1 VASKLLGPRVG
12 VVSGSALLVDYVLTI
27 SVSIAAACDAVWSF
41 LPAEYTVYKLA
52 VAFAVVAF
60 MIVLNLRGVR
70 ESVTFLAPI
79 FLLFVGT
86 HAFMILYVIGSRLT
100 GLPAVFHDA
109 SVDFHES
116 TSALGYVPVLLIL
129 LRAYSMGGGTYTGI
143 EAVSNGVAILR
154 EPRVRTGKR
163 TMFLMATSLAFTA
176 GGILFAYLLTNSQP
190 VAGKTMNAVLMENV
204 FGSWTVGGVA
214 FGSWFVMIALV
225 SEAALLFV
233 AAQAGF
239 LDGPRILANMAV
251 DSWMPRRFA
260 ELSDR
265 LVTKNGVLLMGI
277 SAIGTLIY
285 TKGNITTLVV
295 MYSINVFLTFSL
307 TELGMAKHWIVD
319 RHKEPRWKSQLAIH
333 GTGLVMCVGILA
345 ITLFEKFSHGGWVT
359 ALITTAVIFMC
370 FMIRRHYDHVRKG
383 FQQLDEVLRAAA
395 LPELKPQGA
404 LEKND
409 WTAIL
414 PVTSFSGFGIHHLLA
429 INKLFPG
436 HFKNIVFVSVGAID
450 SGTFK
455 GAEEIINLETQV
467 RENIEKYMKWAQQYG
482 LKTDYRM
489 ALATETIPV
498 VERICRDLCKE
509 FPKSIVFS
517 GKLIFRKERWYQRIL
532 HNESALALQRRLH
545 LDGIPT
551 MVLPIR
557 A

>member
-1 VASKLLGPRVG
+1 
-12 VVSGSALLVDYVLTI
+12 
-27 SVSIAAACDAVWSF
+27 
-41 LPAEYTVYKLA
+41 
-52 VAFAVVAF
+52 
-60 MIVLNLRGVR
+60 
-70 ESVTFLAPI
+70 
-79 FLLFVGT
+79 
-86 HAFMILYVIGSRLT
+86 
-100 GLPAVFHDA
+100 
-109 SVDFHES
+109 
-116 TSALGYVPVLLIL
+116 
-129 LRAYSMGGGTYTGI
+129 
-143 EAVSNGVAILR
+143 
-154 EPRVRTGKR
+154 
-163 TMFLMATSLAFTA
+163 LAFTA
-176 GGILFAYLLTNSQP
+176 GGILFGYLLTNSQP
-190 VAGKTMNAVLMENV
+190 AEGKTMNAVLMENL
-204 FGSWTVGGVA
+204 FSSWQIGGFA
-214 FGSWFVMIALV
+214 IGKAFVMTALV

-239 LDGPRILANMAV
+239 LDGPRILANMAI

-265 LVTKNGVLLMGI
+265 LVTKNGVLLMGL

-307 TELGMAKHWIVD
+307 TELGMARHWIVD
-319 RHKEPRWKSQLAIH
+319 RAKEPRWKSQLAIH
-333 GTGLVMCVGILA
+333 GTGLVMCVGILV
-345 ITLFEKFSHGGWVT
+345 ITLFEKFTHGGWVT
-359 ALITTAVIFMC
+359 AVITTAVIGLC
-370 FMIRRHYDHVRKG
+370 FMIRAHYDHVRKG
-383 FQQLDEVLRAAA
+383 FRQLDEVINAAE
-395 LPELKPQGA
+395 LPELKPQGE
-404 LEKND
+404 LNKND

-429 INKLFPG
+429 IQKLFPG

-455 GAEEIINLETQV
+455 GAEEIVNLESQV
-467 RENIEKYMKWAQQYG
+467 RSNIEKYMRWAQQYG

-489 ALATETIPV
+489 TVATETIPV
-498 VERICRDLCKE
+498 VERICRELCKE